1 MAFDCNLVECLYL
14 SQRVFTNLQNLTYE
28 KSKLVQVMAWC
39 RQATSHYLSQCWPR
53 SMSPYGVIKLQLVNS
68 PVLLMHGKQLCTQ
81 AYLTKFFF
89 RKTDATFLCPHSGN
103 FPTEI
108 FVLNPSPGPAGGS
121 NQHYVF
127 WGQSFTVIGT
137 IVDIISQ
144 PLISI

>member
-1 MAFDCNLVECLYL
+1 MALDCNLVECLYL
-14 SQRVFTNLQNLTYE
+14 SQRVFTNSQSLTYD
-28 KSKLVQVMAWC
+28 KSTLVQVVAWC
-39 RQATSHYLSQCWPR
+39 LQAASHYLSQCWPR
-53 SMSPYGVIKLQLVNS
+53 SISPYGVIKPQLVNS
-68 PVLLMHGKQLCTQ
+68 PFLLMLDKQMCIQ
-81 AYLTKFFF
+81 AYLTNFFF

-103 FPTEI
+103 FPTEV
-108 FVLNPSPGPAGGS
+108 FVLNSSPGPTGGS